1 MLLLHALPYIAG
13 ILVTVG
19 AGVKWLYG
27 QIKEDRNHYE
37 KLYQQKETEVE
48 ELKDQV
54 NKLKME
60 IVKLKA
66 SQKDAFF
73 DGDKEVKMK
82 SERLKK
88 ELTKL
93 NARRTKLSK
102 FLSKQ
107 NKKTLSAT
115 QRELLKEQKQAMTK
129 YAKVL
134 ELRIKNLEAKN
145 DD

>member
-1 MLLLHALPYIAG
+1 MAFLKALPYIMG
-13 ILVTVG
+13 ILATVG

-37 KLYQQKETEVE
+37 KLYQQKQAEVE
-48 ELKDQV
+48 ELKDQL
-54 NKLKME
+54 NEKEIE

-66 SQKDAFF
+66 SEKVLFLT
-73 DGDKEVKMK
+73 ERRNKMK

-93 NARRTKLSK
+93 NAKRTKLSK
-102 FLSKQ
+102 FLAKQ

>member
-1 MLLLHALPYIAG
+1 M
-13 ILVTVG
+13 
-19 AGVKWLYG
+19 
-27 QIKEDRNHYE
+27 
-37 KLYQQKETEVE
+37 
-48 ELKDQV
+48 
-54 NKLKME
+54 
-60 IVKLKA
+60 
-66 SQKDAFF
+66 
-73 DGDKEVKMK
+73 EVKMK

-93 NARRTKLSK
+93 NAKRTKLSK

-107 NKKTLSAT
+107 NKKTLSAM

-134 ELRIKNLEAKN
+134 KLRIKDLDAKN

>member
-1 MLLLHALPYIAG
+1 MAKI
-13 ILVTVG
+13 
-19 AGVKWLYG
+19 
-27 QIKEDRNHYE
+27 
-37 KLYQQKETEVE
+37 
-48 ELKDQV
+48 
-54 NKLKME
+54 
-60 IVKLKA
+60 
-66 SQKDAFF
+66 
-73 DGDKEVKMK
+73 
-82 SERLKK
+82 ERLKK

-93 NARRTKLSK
+93 NAKRNKLSK

-134 ELRIKNLEAKN
+134 ELRIKDLGAKN

>member
-1 MLLLHALPYIAG
+1 MAFLKALPYIMG
-13 ILVTVG
+13 ILATVG

-37 KLYQQKETEVE
+37 KLYQQKQAEVE
-48 ELKDQV
+48 ELKDQL
-54 NKLKME
+54 NEKEIE

-66 SQKDAFF
+66 SEKVLFLT
-73 DGDKEVKMK
+73 ERRNKMK

-93 NARRTKLSK
+93 NAKRTKLSK

>member
-1 MLLLHALPYIAG
+1 
-13 ILVTVG
+13 
-19 AGVKWLYG
+19 
-27 QIKEDRNHYE
+27 
-37 KLYQQKETEVE
+37 
-48 ELKDQV
+48 
-54 NKLKME
+54 
-60 IVKLKA
+60 
-66 SQKDAFF
+66 
-73 DGDKEVKMK
+73 MK

-93 NARRTKLSK
+93 NAKRITLSK

-134 ELRIKNLEAKN
+134 ELRIKDLGAKN

>member
-1 MLLLHALPYIAG
+1 MQLLKVLPYIAG
-13 ILVTVG
+13 ILMTVG

-66 SQKDAFF
+66 SKDAFF
-73 DGDKEVKMK
+73 DRG
-82 SERLKK
+82 
-88 ELTKL
+88 
-93 NARRTKLSK
+93 
-102 FLSKQ
+102 
-107 NKKTLSAT
+107 
-115 QRELLKEQKQAMTK
+115 
-129 YAKVL
+129 
-134 ELRIKNLEAKN
+134 KNEK
-145 DD
+145 

>member
-1 MLLLHALPYIAG
+1 M
-13 ILVTVG
+13 
-19 AGVKWLYG
+19 
-27 QIKEDRNHYE
+27 
-37 KLYQQKETEVE
+37 TER
-48 ELKDQV
+48 
-54 NKLKME
+54 
-60 IVKLKA
+60 I
-66 SQKDAFF
+66 S
-73 DGDKEVKMK
+73 KMK

-93 NARRTKLSK
+93 NAKRTKLSK

-134 ELRIKNLEAKN
+134 ELRIKDLGAKN